1 MPPEWNVHDKIS
13 TQPGLWMHFPSSQYI
28 ELMVCL
34 MLHKTS
40 TLHTFKCCVMHDKD
54 VYFSIDRH
62 LHEST
67 TAWIIL
73 IWCLYSIISIID
85 DAGLLN

>member
-34 MLHKTS
+34 MLHDT
-40 TLHTFKCCVMHDKD
+40 
-54 VYFSIDRH
+54 Y
-62 LHEST
+62 
-67 TAWIIL
+67 IL
-73 IWCLYSIISIID
+73 IPFTLLVAVAVLCMTKMYISV
-85 DAGLLN
+85 